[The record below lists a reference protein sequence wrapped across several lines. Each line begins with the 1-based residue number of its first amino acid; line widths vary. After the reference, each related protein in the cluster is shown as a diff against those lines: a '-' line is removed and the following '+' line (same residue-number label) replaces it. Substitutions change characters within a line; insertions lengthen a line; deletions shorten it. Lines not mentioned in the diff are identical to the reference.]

1 MRRARALLRQ
11 LGRTIAAAEQYNE
24 PGRFTAFIGYE
35 WTSNTGGNNL
45 HRNVIFRDNG
55 EKASQVLPFTTQAP
69 MGSDKIVK
77 GWLDAKDEPQ
87 EQVYDVVWGGDR
99 KQRSDG

>member
-1 MRRARALLRQ
+1 
-11 LGRTIAAAEQYNE
+11 
-24 PGRFTAFIGYE
+24 
-35 WTSNTGGNNL
+35 
-45 HRNVIFRDNG
+45 
-55 EKASQVLPFTTQAP
+55 